1 MIKLFKLVGVL
12 GLGLAVVLSGVDNH
26 AGQALAQTDQSDEA
40 QQPTR
45 NFSRDRPGRRRGNRG
60 PRRRGARPGPG
71 QSLGAQPGGNQPA
84 PSSSEAKPNGDAEKP
99 TKDDEKSK
107 DDKSKSKDKD
117 KSTKSVARPDTPP
130 EPPDPEELKVRPD
143 EHGKVRFRF
152 RGQPW
157 QSVLEWLADIS
168 GLSLDWQTMPVG
180 YLNLTTQSSYTIDEA
195 RDLVNERLLTR
206 GYTMLRQGE
215 VLAVVKIEGEL
226 DPSMVPRVAPQA
238 LDGRDLHEFVKVS
251 FGLRT
256 LLAETAV
263 EEFQPMLSRNGSLK
277 SLKTTN
283 RLEAMDAVVNLLDI
297 RDLLAQ
303 EESTEGQDRIMR
315 KIPLRYTAAAEVK
328 TQLEELLG
336 IEKKKPAAPMT
347 PQQRQQAA
355 QRAAQLA
362 QQNKGKNVAAAK
374 KSPAIHLVA
383 LVRENAILA
392 HAPPDKMAIIEKAI
406 EAIDVARD
414 SVPLAGT
421 LSRVQIYRLQTVDPE
436 PIVKVLREMGGLD
449 YDTRL
454 EVDKVNKA
462 IVADASLADHVR
474 ILQVVNKLDGSGRT
488 IHVIQLP
495 RQLKAKDTAAA
506 IKFMMT
512 GEEAEEEATQASS
525 PSGRFNPFGGFRGRR
540 SNDRRRRQQEVDAQA
555 FRVQPNVRTNSL
567 QLWANQAELDKVNQF
582 IRMLG
587 ENAAQHEEDRT
598 VESYRLTSIDP
609 TALLTTLETMEA
621 LEFTTQLQADEKNRS
636 LIVTASAEDH
646 KIIKE
651 LITKLD
657 TSGREFSVI
666 KLRHLPADYVAGSI
680 EFLLD
685 AGEAKPKGTDYMD
698 RYNWYPYTMRMKPLP
713 KDPKDTLRVEAD
725 VENNQLLVW
734 ANEIEMLQ
742 VKDLLVKLGEI
753 PPEGGNLNT
762 MRVLN
767 IDASKDLEALVEKI
781 RRSWTGPN
789 ELQIDVPE
797 TSEKEKKEKEPKKTS
812 PPKDTTTQV
821 APRVDAGGRPTL
833 WASGA
838 GQAGPSIVRLVQL
851 SEEKTDA
858 SRPQDVAKEDVAK
871 EDAAKEEDTP
881 NPPPISISRGADGGL
896 VISSEDTKALD
907 QLEKLVARLTPPRK
921 VYETFVLKYV
931 DAYSVTLSLREFFE
945 EKDDKSNTS
954 YNPWYWGPSQQ
965 TTESGGS
972 RLSRRRPLQFIW
984 EPVNN
989 SILVQGASPSQLHTI
1004 RELIAF
1010 YDQRERADSESVR
1023 QYKVFQIKYSKARVV
1038 ADTVKDVFRDLL
1050 SKNDKALQTN
1060 QKEAKNTDRVYNYN
1074 YGYSGSGESEHK
1086 VPKFQGLLSIGVDEL
1101 TQTLIVQ
1108 APKFV
1113 MTPVAQMIE
1122 ELDNAAKP
1130 LSTVKVVT
1138 VGPGVSSEQVQVALK
1153 KLLGESRTGKT
1164 AQQPEQQQGEQQQGR
1179 NQGNNSRRGNDQR

>member
-1 MIKLFKLVGVL
+1 MK
-12 GLGLAVVLSGVDNH
+12 
-26 AGQALAQTDQSDEA
+26 
-40 QQPTR
+40 
-45 NFSRDRPGRRRGNRG
+45 
-60 PRRRGARPGPG
+60 
-71 QSLGAQPGGNQPA
+71 
-84 PSSSEAKPNGDAEKP
+84 
-99 TKDDEKSK
+99 
-107 DDKSKSKDKD
+107 
-117 KSTKSVARPDTPP
+117 
-130 EPPDPEELKVRPD
+130 
-143 EHGKVRFRF
+143 
-152 RGQPW
+152 
-157 QSVLEWLADIS
+157 
-168 GLSLDWQTMPVG
+168 
-180 YLNLTTQSSYTIDEA
+180 
-195 RDLVNERLLTR
+195 
-206 GYTMLRQGE
+206 
-215 VLAVVKIEGEL
+215 
-226 DPSMVPRVAPQA
+226 
-238 LDGRDLHEFVKVS
+238 
-251 FGLRT
+251 
-256 LLAETAV
+256 
-263 EEFQPMLSRNGSLK
+263 
-277 SLKTTN
+277 
-283 RLEAMDAVVNLLDI
+283 
-297 RDLLAQ
+297 
-303 EESTEGQDRIMR
+303 

-336 IEKKKPAAPMT
+336 IETKKPAAPMT

-362 QQNKGKNVAAAK
+362 QQNKGKKAPAAK
-374 KSPAIHLVA
+374 KAPAIHLVA

-392 HAPPDKMAIIEKAI
+392 NAPPDKMAIIEKAI

-414 SVPLAGT
+414 NVSLAGT

-436 PIVKVLREMGGLD
+436 PIVKVLKEMGGLD

-454 EVDKVNKA
+454 EVDKVNRA

-512 GEEAEEEATQASS
+512 GEEAEEGATQASS
-525 PSGRFNPFGGFRGRR
+525 PSSRFNPFGGFSRGRR
-540 SNDRRRRQQEVDAQA
+540 SNSRRRQPEIDAKA

-587 ENAAQHEEDRT
+587 ENAAEHEEDRT

-609 TALLTTLETMEA
+609 TALLTTLESMEA

-646 KIIKE
+646 RIIKE
-651 LITKLD
+651 LIAKLD
-657 TSGREFSVI
+657 SSGREFSVI

-685 AGEAKPKGTDYMD
+685 AGEVKPKGTDYMD

-725 VENNQLLVW
+725 VENNQLLIW
-734 ANEIEMLQ
+734 ANEIELKM
-742 VKDLLVKLGEI
+742 VNDLLVKLGEI
-753 PPEGGNLNT
+753 PPEGGNLDT
-762 MRVLN
+762 TRVLN
-767 IDASKDLEALVEKI
+767 VDASKDLEALVEQL

-789 ELQIDVPE
+789 ELKIELPE
-797 TSEKEKKEKEPKKTS
+797 KSEKEKKEKESKQSTS

-821 APRVDAGGRPTL
+821 VPRGDV
-833 WASGA
+833 
-838 GQAGPSIVRLVQL
+838 GQAGPSIIRLVQF

-858 SRPQDVAKEDVAK
+858 SRPQDVVKEDVAK
-871 EDAAKEEDTP
+871 EDAGKEDDTSE
-881 NPPPISISRGADGGL
+881 PPPISISRGADGGL

-907 QLEKLVARLTPPRK
+907 QFERLVARLAPPRK

-945 EKDDKSNTS
+945 EKDDKNDTS

-965 TTESGGS
+965 STESGGS
-972 RLSRRRPLQFIW
+972 RLSRRRPLRFIW

-1023 QYKVFQIKYSKARVV
+1023 QYKVFAIKYSKARVV
-1038 ADTVKDVFRDLL
+1038 ADAVKDVFRDLL

-1086 VPKFQGLLSIGVDEL
+1086 VPKFEGLLSIGVDEL

-1113 MTPVAQMIE
+1113 MTPVAQMIK
-1122 ELDNAAKP
+1122 ELDDAAKP

-1138 VGPGVSSEQVQVALK
+1138 VGPGVSSEQVQAALK
-1153 KLLGESRTGKT
+1153 KLLGESRTGRT
-1164 AQQPEQQQGEQQQGR
+1164 AQQPGKNQQQGR
-1179 NQGNNSRRGNDQR
+1179 QQGGNQGNNPQAVNGQR